1 MKRIRPL
8 ALIVILSSALLF
20 APGCDS
26 AVEPATDTT
35 SDEVLGI
42 NAAAVKG
49 KVEGFKIA
57 VTDGELDGED
67 HPHVV
72 LLVMDVGGVPTF
84 RCSGTLLSRTVLL
97 TAGHCANNFP
107 GSPYTGMRIF
117 TESDVDNGNNN
128 FPFCNNGDKNCVEA
142 VSFAAHPLY
151 ETAPFF
157 VHDVGVVILKKP
169 GVKKLGEYGTLPEQ
183 DELDVLATQR
193 GLQDITFTSVGYGL
207 QQINPVM
214 IQADRIRMVA
224 HPHLIQINVPGFT
237 GDFSLLL
244 SNNHSTGGTCF
255 GDSGGANFLGDSN
268 VVAGVT
274 SFGLNGNCAGTGG
287 VFRMDRENVLDF
299 VNSFLD

>member
-20 APGCDS
+20 APGCDT
-26 AVEPATDTT
+26 AVEPATGTY
-35 SDEVLGI
+35 SDQVLNI
-42 NAAAVKG
+42 NASAVKG
-49 KVEGFKIA
+49 KFEKFKIA
-57 VTDGELDGED
+57 ITNGELDGED

-142 VSFAAHPLY
+142 VSFEAHPLY
-151 ETAPFF
+151 EDAPFF

-169 GVKKLGEYGTLPEQ
+169 GVKKLDEYGTLPEV

-193 GLQDITFTSVGYGL
+193 GLEDITFTSVG
-207 QQINPVM
+207 
-214 IQADRIRMVA
+214 MV
-224 HPHLIQINVPGFT
+224 
-237 GDFSLLL
+237 FSR
-244 SNNHSTGGTCF
+244 SIP
-255 GDSGGANFLGDSN
+255 
-268 VVAGVT
+268 
-274 SFGLNGNCAGTGG
+274 
-287 VFRMDRENVLDF
+287 
-299 VNSFLD
+299 